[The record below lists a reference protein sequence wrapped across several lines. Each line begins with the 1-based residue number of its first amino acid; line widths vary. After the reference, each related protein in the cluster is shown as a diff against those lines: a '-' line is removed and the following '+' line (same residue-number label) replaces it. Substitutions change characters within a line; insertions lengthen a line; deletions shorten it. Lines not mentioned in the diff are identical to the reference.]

1 MPKLTAGR
9 TFYKRRLWVD
19 ILGVHHYGEDM
30 EYTVACDFT
39 YSSPTKSTVYHQ
51 AACL

>member
-1 MPKLTAGR
+1 MPKLTSGR

-19 ILGVHHYGEDM
+19 NLGVHHSGEDM
-30 EYTVACDFT
+30 EYTITCDLT
-39 YSSPTKSTVYHQ
+39 YSNPTKNIVYHQ